1 MGRESLKV
9 SEGVERALPKWTF
22 RKVRPK
28 KQEAFWL
35 PLHRR
40 AAGGPP
46 HNGSLAVLGP
56 RYDVAQV
63 ATPQEG
69 DAGTCVSA
77 AVVTVVQS
85 GVLCAVAL
93 EGCWVGGGGVQPVP
107 LACPADC
114 RVDPNKTQTE
124 APFVPAHIVRV
135 PRVHGAC
142 PWRYLPIWVHPHPH
156 WEGSST
162 ASHSLPLPCH
172 HRTCRAACP
181 THARMN
187 VCVCSFIRLRHL
199 DHI

>member
-46 HNGSLAVLGP
+46 HNGSLAVLGS

-85 GVLCAVAL
+85 GVLCAFAL
-93 EGCWVGGGGVQPVP
+93 EGCWVGGGGCSPFPLPV
-107 LACPADC
+107 LQIAVWI
-114 RVDPNKTQTE
+114 RTKHRQR
-124 APFVPAHIVRV
+124 HRL
-135 PRVHGAC
+135 
-142 PWRYLPIWVHPHPH
+142 YLPTLPEYHGYMGPPHLGTPTPTF
-156 WEGSST
+156 GRKLNGIPQ
-162 ASHSLPLPCH
+162 LPLPCH

-199 DHI
+199 HPI